1 VEFWA
6 AMCEDELAD
15 EVRHSQG
22 GQARS
27 DGPAQIVVGPPLH
40 RCDLRAFGIFF
51 CSSAMMRSNRAL
63 VFEKPLIGRLP
74 DVVVNMNSPL
84 KLGSDL
90 SRSRAIGDNGTS

>member
-1 VEFWA
+1 
-6 AMCEDELAD
+6 
-15 EVRHSQG
+15 
-22 GQARS
+22 
-27 DGPAQIVVGPPLH
+27 
-40 RCDLRAFGIFF
+40 
-51 CSSAMMRSNRAL
+51 MMRSNRAL